1 MSDIKNL
8 ARKAVQALTP
18 YLSAR
23 RIGGNGDVWLNANEA
38 PDCSEYQ
45 LDSSLL
51 NRYPEFQP
59 PELINAYANYASVT
73 NSSIML
79 TRCR

>member
-1 MSDIKNL
+1 MSNITKL

-23 RIGGNGDVWLNANEA
+23 RIGGNGNIWLNANEA

-45 LDSSLL
+45 LDSSKL
-51 NRYPEFQP
+51 NRYP
-59 PELINAYANYASVT
+59 
-73 NSSIML
+73 NSSHL
-79 TRCR
+79 N